1 MDVTALINDLESR
14 GIALW
19 VNGDRLNYRSPK
31 GSLREEDLAALRL
44 SLIHI

>member
-19 VNGDRLNYRSPK
+19 VNGDRLNYRSTQ
-31 GSLREEDLAALRL
+31 GFLARRRPRGLKVK
-44 SLIHI
+44 